1 MLYHSK
7 GIRKNSLPQCLYAPV
22 QLYNLIKEIGK
33 KKKKTTKRN
42 ITYYLMVK
50 VISMNKN
57 TFLQLYIL
65 LSFQMAL
72 GQLETNFFFLII
84 IPLYM
89 RYLE

>member
-1 MLYHSK
+1 
-7 GIRKNSLPQCLYAPV
+7 
-22 QLYNLIKEIGK
+22 
-33 KKKKTTKRN
+33 
-42 ITYYLMVK
+42 MVK

-72 GQLETNFFFLII
+72 GQLETNFFLLII